1 MIKREEERERER
13 ERERK
18 KDNITSVF
26 ASVWVNIVG

>member
-13 ERERK
+13 E